1 MPTALA
7 EGTGLDATIGLAALW
22 VAFAATH
29 MGMSSP
35 SLRPRLV
42 GALGDRAFQGVYSL
56 VALAIFVPLVA
67 LYFHHKH
74 QGAPLWY
81 LGAVPG
87 LRTAMY
93 AGMAVAF
100 GLLVGGLARPS
111 PTSMQAGRTDVRGML
126 RVTRHP
132 VFMAAG
138 LFGLLHLLMVSVWS
152 SDLAFFGGFPLFAV
166 IGSRHQDARKLAA
179 GSQDFR
185 RFYAATSLLP
195 DPRGLVGAVRDD
207 PVPAVIAVA
216 ATVVIRMFHPTLFG
230 P

>member
-1 MPTALA
+1 L
-7 EGTGLDATIGLAALW
+7 EATIGLAALW

-29 MGMSSP
+29 MGMSSLR
-35 SLRPRLV
+35 LRPRLV
-42 GALGDRAFQGVYSL
+42 GAIGDRAFQGVYSL

-67 LYFHHKH
+67 LYFRHKH

-81 LGAVPG
+81 LGALPG
-87 LRTAMY
+87 LRYAMY

-100 GLLVGGLARPS
+100 VLLAGGLARPS
-111 PTSMQAGRTDVRGML
+111 PTSMQAGRPDARGML

-138 LFGLLHLLMVSVWS
+138 LFGFLHLLVVSVWS

-179 GSQDFR
+179 GSEEFR
-185 RFYAATSLLP
+185 RFHAATSLLP
-195 DPRGLVGAVRDD
+195 DPRGLAAALRDD
-207 PVPAVIAVA
+207 PVPVAIGVA
-216 ATVVIRMFHPTLFG
+216 ATIVIRIFHPTLFG
-230 P
+230 G

>member
-1 MPTALA
+1 V
-7 EGTGLDATIGLAALW
+7 DATIGLASLW
-22 VAFAATH
+22 IGFAATH
-29 MGMSSP
+29 MGMSSLR
-35 SLRPRLV
+35 LRPRLV
-42 GALGDRAFQGVYSL
+42 GALGDRPFQGVYSL

-81 LGAVPG
+81 LGALPG
-87 LRTAMY
+87 LRYGIY

-100 GLLVGGLARPS
+100 ALLVGGLARPS
-111 PTSMQAGRTDVRGML
+111 PTSMQAGRTEVRGML

-138 LFGLLHLLMVSVWS
+138 LFGLLHLLVVSVWS

-166 IGSRHQDARKLAA
+166 IGSRHQDARKLAT
-179 GSQDFR
+179 GSEDFR
-185 RFYAATSLLP
+185 RFHAATSLLP
-195 DPRGLVGAVRDD
+195 DPRGLAGALRDD
-207 PVPAVIAVA
+207 PIPAAIAVA
-216 ATVVIRMFHPTLFG
+216 ATVVLRMFHPTLFG